1 MADEAFSIPKFS
13 IFNSTTI
20 NSTMAYQSR
29 KRTYT
34 SRRERL
40 QRHLRNYRVSL
51 IFALLALIV
60 LIIKTRGEIWGWLR
74 TYFY

>member
-1 MADEAFSIPKFS
+1 MG
-13 IFNSTTI
+13 
-20 NSTMAYQSR
+20 YQSR

-34 SRRERL
+34 SRRERF

-51 IFALLALIV
+51 VFACLALIV
-60 LIIKTRGEIWGWLR
+60 LIYKTRWELWTWLR

>member
-1 MADEAFSIPKFS
+1 
-13 IFNSTTI
+13 
-20 NSTMAYQSR
+20 MAYQSR
-29 KRTYT
+29 KRSYT
-34 SRRERL
+34 SRRERF

-60 LIIKTRGEIWGWLR
+60 LMIKTRGEIWVWLR